1 MKVLD
6 VLNNFYGKTGV
17 QALGWR
23 LSGVMPGCTRRGF
36 PEDQR
41 GVEDDE
47 YGLREIGCG
56 VGDRDFGWRVE
67 DVV

>member
-1 MKVLD
+1 
-6 VLNNFYGKTGV
+6 
-17 QALGWR
+17 
-23 LSGVMPGCTRRGF
+23 MPGRTCRGF

-47 YGLREIGCG
+47 YKLREIGCG
-56 VGDRDFGWRVE
+56 VGDRGFGWRVE